1 MQELDLENNS
11 IWIDIQNLYEKYALE
26 IEEIKQ
32 RYRLNIEKI
41 FNIFCVIS
49 DQYQK
54 ENLHSDIIRA
64 IIGQDSDCFKSEYIM
79 KEFLKFIR
87 VEPEDFF
94 DNISSIVV
102 QREYSTL
109 TNNDNDRGRVDLLIY
124 DDTKAIIIENKING
138 APDMDNQLA
147 KYYDQLNNEGKKVL
161 KIVYLTLNDSEG
173 PKNFEQYSKSY
184 QRYLKC
190 IKEKLICISAVS
202 DNKKKSFSDFLRKLK
217 LEQENNR
224 DVKKVFLEQY
234 CQLLDSLGGSNLMTD
249 TEEKCLEEIL
259 NDENMIHKV
268 NNFIEIWDK
277 RFNFVGEKIFSRILS
292 EKKSFKKETLRNSEV
307 LVYKLSGIED
317 FYIYYYSTIQMGFY
331 LNSNKYKDKLKEVL
345 FSVKEKSDKA
355 NVVNWNI
362 APSKD
367 TEYWLYMFVDN
378 FGEKKI
384 EEIENHILKCL
395 DNLVTETKKIIGN

>member
-32 RYRLNIEKI
+32 RYRLNIEKT
-41 FNIFCVIS
+41 FNIFSVIS

-79 KEFLKFIR
+79 KEFLKFIN
-87 VEPEDFF
+87 VKPEDYFC
-94 DNISSIVV
+94 NIPSIVV

-147 KYYDQLNNEGKKVL
+147 KYYEQLDHEGKKIL
-161 KIVYLTLNDSEG
+161 KIVYLTLNNSDG
-173 PKNFEQYSKSY
+173 PKNFDQYGKSY
-184 QRYLKC
+184 QKYLKN
-190 IKEKLICISAVS
+190 IKEKLICVSAVS
-202 DNKKKSFSDFLRKLK
+202 ENKEKSFSDFLRELK

-234 CQLLDSLGGSNLMTD
+234 CQLLDSLGGCNLMTE
-249 TEEKCLEEIL
+249 TEVKCLEEIL
-259 NDENMIHKV
+259 NDENMIRKV
-268 NNFIEIWDK
+268 NNFITVWDK
-277 RFNFVGEKIFSRILS
+277 RFEFVGEKIFSRIQS
-292 EKKSFKKETLRNSEV
+292 EKKRFKKENLRGSDV
-307 LVYKLSGIED
+307 LVYKLSGIEN
-317 FYIYYYSTIQMGFY
+317 FYIYYYSTIQIGFF
-331 LNSNKYKDKLKEVL
+331 LNDNKYKEKLKKVL
-345 FSVKEKSDKA
+345 SSVKEKSEKA
-355 NVVNWNI
+355 NIVHWSIV
-362 APSKD
+362 PSKD
-367 TEYWLYMFVDN
+367 TEYWLYMYVDN
-378 FGEKKI
+378 FEAKKLEDIEK
-384 EEIENHILKCL
+384 HILKCL
-395 DNLVTETKKIIGN
+395 DNLVTETKKIIGK

>member
-1 MQELDLENNS
+1 MQSSNFENNS
-11 IWIDIQNLYEKYALE
+11 AWNDIQNLYEKYALD
-26 IEEIKQ
+26 IDKIKQ
-32 RYRLNIEKI
+32 RYKLNIEKT
-41 FNIFCVIS
+41 FNIFSTIS

-79 KEFLKFIR
+79 KEFLEFIGLKSD
-87 VEPEDFF
+87 EIFS
-94 DNISSIVV
+94 NISSLVV

-109 TNNDNDRGRVDLLIY
+109 TNNDKDKGRVDLLIY
-124 DDTKAIIIENKING
+124 DDTNAIIIENKING

-147 KYYDQLNNEGKKVL
+147 KYYEQLKNEEKEVL

-173 PKNFEQYSKSY
+173 PKNLGQYGKSY
-184 QRYLKC
+184 QKYLKK
-190 IKEKLICISAVS
+190 IKEKLICVSAVS
-202 DNKKKSFSDFLRKLK
+202 DNKEKSFSDFLRELK

-277 RFNFVGEKIFSRILS
+277 RFKFIGDKIFSKLQTEREDFEKENVRGCDVLS
-292 EKKSFKKETLRNSEV
+292 YKIPGNS
-307 LVYKLSGIED
+307 D
-317 FYIYYYSTIQMGFY
+317 FYIYYFSPVQMGFF
-331 LNSNKYKDKLKEVL
+331 LNDNKNKEKLKNIL
-345 FSVKEKSDKA
+345 SSVKDESEKA

-367 TEYWLYMFVDN
+367 SDYWLYMIADSF
-378 FGEKKI
+378 EAKKYD
-384 EEIENHILKCL
+384 EIENHILNCL
-395 DNLVTETKKIIGN
+395 DNLVKKTEEEIK

>member
-11 IWIDIQNLYEKYALE
+11 IWIDIQNLYEKYAFD
-26 IEEIKQ
+26 IDKIKQ
-32 RYRLNIEKI
+32 RYKLNIEKT
-41 FNIFCVIS
+41 FNIFSTIS

-79 KEFLKFIR
+79 KEFLKFIGLKSD
-87 VEPEDFF
+87 EIFS
-94 DNISSIVV
+94 NISSLVV

-109 TNNDNDRGRVDLLIY
+109 TNNDNDKGRVDLLIY

-138 APDMDNQLA
+138 APDMDTQLA
-147 KYYDQLNNEGKKVL
+147 KYYEQLKNEEKKVL

-173 PKNFEQYSKSY
+173 PKNLGQYGKSY
-184 QRYLKC
+184 QKYLKN

-202 DNKKKSFSDFLRKLK
+202 DNKKKSFSDFLRELK

-277 RFNFVGEKIFSRILS
+277 RFEFVGKKIFSRIQS
-292 EKKSFKKETLRNSEV
+292 EKKYFEKENLRDWDV
-307 LVYKLSGIED
+307 LDYKIPGIEE
-317 FYIYYYSTIQMGFY
+317 FYIYYSSPVQIGFY
-331 LNSNKYKDKLKEVL
+331 LNDNKNKEKLKNIL
-345 FSVKEKSDKA
+345 SSVKDESEKA
-355 NVVNWNI
+355 NVVNWKI

-367 TEYWLYMFVDN
+367 PNYWLYMTADSF
-378 FGEKKI
+378 EAKKYD
-384 EEIENHILKCL
+384 EIENHILMCL
-395 DNLVTETKKIIGN
+395 DNLVKKTEEEIK

>member
-11 IWIDIQNLYEKYALE
+11 IWIDIQNLYEKYAFD
-26 IEEIKQ
+26 IDTIKQ
-32 RYRLNIEKI
+32 RYKLNIEKT
-41 FNIFCVIS
+41 FNIFSTIS

-79 KEFLKFIR
+79 KEFLKFIGLKSD
-87 VEPEDFF
+87 EIFS
-94 DNISSIVV
+94 NISSLVV

-109 TNNDNDRGRVDLLIY
+109 TNNDNDKGRVDLLIY

-147 KYYDQLNNEGKKVL
+147 KYYEQLNNEGKEVL

-173 PKNFEQYSKSY
+173 PKNLGQYGKSY
-184 QRYLKC
+184 QKYLKN

-202 DNKKKSFSDFLRKLK
+202 DNKKKSFSDFLRELK

-277 RFNFVGEKIFSRILS
+277 RFKFIGDKIFSKLQT
-292 EKKSFKKETLRNSEV
+292 EKKHFKKENLRGWDV
-307 LVYKLSGIED
+307 LDYKIPGIEE
-317 FYIYYYSTIQMGFY
+317 FYIYYSSPVQIGFY
-331 LNSNKYKDKLKEVL
+331 LNDNKYKEKLKKVL

-367 TEYWLYMFVDN
+367 TEYWLYMIVDS
-378 FGEKKI
+378 FEAKKYD
-384 EEIENHILKCL
+384 EIENHILNCL
-395 DNLVTETKKIIGN
+395 DNLVKKTEEEIK